1 MSEEGGA
8 ARLPR
13 PRWWLGPLGVLL
25 GLAVVGVL
33 SVSIDP
39 GQPFVGFI
47 FLSLLAIPAISGYA
61 LRALIFKP
69 RRAAI
74 SSVGTAVGWVLL
86 VGFLLSDLGATFF
99 IVAMIFGIPGLISL
113 SAFGLGFILV
123 AQWSAS
129 EIVGRLS
136 PSL

>member
-1 MSEEGGA
+1 MNEDSGA
-8 ARLPR
+8 ARPPR

-33 SVSIDP
+33 ALSIDP

-61 LRALIFKP
+61 LRALIFRP

-74 SSVGTAVGWVLL
+74 SSVGTAVGWVLF
-86 VGFLLSDLGATFF
+86 VGFLLGDLGATFF
-99 IVAMIFGIPGLISL
+99 IVAIIFGIPGLIFL
-113 SAFGLGFILV
+113 GAVALGFILV
-123 AQWSAS
+123 AQWFAT

-136 PSL
+136 PSS